1 MNESLE
7 KSLIANQNR
16 STPKS
21 ALSLSEVMTIVIL
34 FDQSGSKCAKI
45 VIAKRIRGRIKTI
58 FDATYLRGAYLEK
71 CKGLMADWGWIL

>member
-45 VIAKRIRGRIKTI
+45 VMAKCIRGRINTF
-58 FDATYLRGAYLEK
+58 FDASYLRGAYFENR
-71 CKGLMADWGWIL
+71 KGLMAD

>member
-34 FDQSGSKCAKI
+34 FDQSGSECAKI

-58 FDATYLRGAYLEK
+58 FDATYLRGAYFEK
-71 CKGLMADWGWIL
+71 RKGLMAD